1 MSCRLISKLE
11 IFLCFLCSFLDKN
24 WVSCIWISQL
34 YDLLVFGHGSKLV
47 ILHSKFDKESHQ
59 KVYNIS
65 NKILLNE
72 NFIITS
78 LQNFPI
84 CGGSNYI
91 DWVCIIIGVD
101 SGNLLFFSDQGNQF
115 YEKHFLNEPVLG
127 IKAHSSDELY
137 VSYSTCIIEI
147 PLNSLIP
154 ILKSLKD
161 SRSRSNF
168 QLEDLNLVYKK
179 WDYKNREISIAD
191 SCVVGQQKSNCLF
204 DHLLNER

>member
-1 MSCRLISKLE
+1 M
-11 IFLCFLCSFLDKN
+11 
-24 WVSCIWISQL
+24 
-34 YDLLVFGHGSKLV
+34 
-47 ILHSKFDKESHQ
+47 ILHSKYDKESQQ

-65 NKILLNE
+65 SKLLLNE

-78 LQNFPI
+78 LQSFPI

-91 DWVCIIIGVD
+91 DWTAIIIGVD
-101 SGNLLFFSDQGNQF
+101 SGNLLFFSDQGNQI
-115 YEKHFLNEPVLG
+115 YEQHFLPEPILA
-127 IKAHSSDELY
+127 IKAHSSEELY
-137 VSYSTCIIEI
+137 VSYSSCIIEI
-147 PLNSLIP
+147 PVTSLIP

-179 WDYKNREISIAD
+179 WDYKNKDISISD